1 MWSKRKNSLNSHLPS
16 QQSTLNYPL
25 FYGDS
30 WEEQAFAEDAAGAVG
45 GCVWP
50 PSSYSCKFCKRE
62 FKSAQALGGHMNV
75 HRSERARLK
84 QSSSPEDNEILDH
97 YLQNHHNHIP
107 CTYPSQIC
115 TMICNPKPESP
126 TSPRNAILDRHHQN
140 LSDHIPYTSLGVQYP
155 NSQICTMICNSNP
168 KTAPSRVS
176 PPPAQDSR
184 DERISLTI
192 FSPPILE
199 EHQNKAS
206 IVSLP
211 PWSNLVAD
219 KYIHIPDPQNK
230 FSGAKED
237 YATVDLSKRLNLVV
251 RQKSS
256 RVKEEGLSCKRRRTD
271 HDSTLL
277 PSMKSNSTC
286 GHLLQSKVGDQLVS
300 SSTIEDLDL
309 ELRLGGRP
317 KVK

>member
-50 PSSYSCKFCKRE
+50 PSSYSCNFCKRE

-75 HRSERARLK
+75 HRRERARLK

-97 YLQNHHNHIP
+97 YLQNYHNHIP
-107 CTYPSQIC
+107 CTETSQIC
-115 TMICNPKPESP
+115 KMVCNPKPDSS
-126 TSPRNAILDRHHQN
+126 TSPRNEILDRHHQN
-140 LSDHIPYTSLGVQYP
+140 HSDHVPYTSLGVQSP

-168 KTAPSRVS
+168 KSAPSRVS
-176 PPPAQDSR
+176 PPPAQENH
-184 DERISLTI
+184 DERISLPI

-199 EHQNKAS
+199 EHQNEAS
-206 IVSLP
+206 IVSPP

-219 KYIHIPDPQNK
+219 KYIPKNK

-237 YATVDLSKRLNLVV
+237 YATVDLSQRLDLVV
-251 RQKSS
+251 RQNSS
-256 RVKEEGLSCKRRRTD
+256 RGKEGLSCKRRRTD

-277 PSMKSNSTC
+277 PSTKSNSTC
-286 GHLLQSKVGDQLVS
+286 GHLLQSKVVDLLIS